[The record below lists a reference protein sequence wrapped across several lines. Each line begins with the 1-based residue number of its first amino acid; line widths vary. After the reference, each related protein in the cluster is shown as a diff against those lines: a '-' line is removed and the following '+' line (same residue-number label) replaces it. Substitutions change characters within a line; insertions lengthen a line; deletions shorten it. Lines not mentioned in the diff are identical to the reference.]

1 MKKIISVLLC
11 SALLLCLV
19 ACDNGADTDTSS
31 KASSISDKTS
41 IESASSSLVV
51 PTDNNYEETT
61 SLLTQITEYFHITGR
76 TAPAVSTLETGEQTG
91 FLYDHAAQGF
101 LFNADCEGDVTL
113 SLSINA
119 KGSSTKRFF
128 TVYIDGVKQEPVV
141 ADVIPTA
148 DMIVKLKVASGL
160 SKGKHLIEVFRN
172 QENYY
177 GDMTLLSVTMN
188 GVPEKWVEDEDQIK
202 IEVIGDSITCGNGIT
217 AVNGAADED
226 DVNHTNSVLAYP
238 FVAARVLGAEISVV
252 GRSGLTNANKAGT
265 SKEPYYNGLSVIR
278 YGNEH
283 PYDHSKMDVDL
294 YIVALGTNDYHAKF
308 TNEQIIQDAVNTM
321 TTVRKDHPNAKI
333 LWVIPP
339 KRNDDLYSSAVEQVG
354 GAEKGFYFYCFET
367 YNNKGGTYH
376 PTAEAQQKMGEGLA
390 AYIKTIME

>member
-1 MKKIISVLLC
+1 M
-11 SALLLCLV
+11 
-19 ACDNGADTDTSS
+19 
-31 KASSISDKTS
+31 
-41 IESASSSLVV
+41 
-51 PTDNNYEETT
+51 
-61 SLLTQITEYFHITGR
+61 
-76 TAPAVSTLETGEQTG
+76 
-91 FLYDHAAQGF
+91 
-101 LFNADCEGDVTL
+101 
-113 SLSINA
+113 
-119 KGSSTKRFF
+119 
-128 TVYIDGVKQEPVV
+128 
-141 ADVIPTA
+141 
-148 DMIVKLKVASGL
+148 
-160 SKGKHLIEVFRN
+160 
-172 QENYY
+172 
-177 GDMTLLSVTMN
+177 
-188 GVPEKWVEDEDQIK
+188 
-202 IEVIGDSITCGNGIT
+202 
-217 AVNGAADED
+217 
-226 DVNHTNSVLAYP
+226 
-238 FVAARVLGAEISVV
+238 
-252 GRSGLTNANKAGT
+252 TNANKAGT

-390 AYIKTIME
+390 AYIKTIMK